1 LASSERQQEMK
12 QSVGITVPANVLT
25 EVFTV
30 PSGYIADVSM
40 LFVSNH
46 TNGAKWVDVYW
57 QHQHDAAHKIYIL
70 YQKSLSAK
78 EFLQFSNGSVMLKEG
93 DSMWIKSEAG
103 SDYTIIV
110 TMDLVKASPMFT
122 FPNE

>member
-1 LASSERQQEMK
+1 MK

-46 TNGAKWVDVYW
+46 TSGSKWVDVYW
-57 QHQHDAAHKIYIL
+57 QHQHDADHKIYIL
-70 YQKSLSAK
+70 YQKSLSSK

-93 DSMWIKSEAG
+93 DSMWINTEAG